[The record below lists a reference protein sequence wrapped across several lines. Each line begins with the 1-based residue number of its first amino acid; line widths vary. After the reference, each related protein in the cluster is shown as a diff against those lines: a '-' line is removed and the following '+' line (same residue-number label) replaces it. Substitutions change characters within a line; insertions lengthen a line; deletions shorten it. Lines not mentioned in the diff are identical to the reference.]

1 MRKKNQA
8 QISARAGAA
17 RQTEPSW
24 WLLLGSILLAALIL
38 LGLSGCASQP
48 AAVAEP
54 AAGEALAPEISVDQA
69 HKLYEDGT
77 FVLDVRTQEEWND
90 FHIPNTTLIPL
101 DQLEGRLSEV
111 PTDQEIVV
119 VCRSGNR
126 SQAGRDIL
134 KQAGYENVTSM
145 AGGVTAWRSA
155 GYPIEP

>member
-1 MRKKNQA
+1 MRNQQA
-8 QISARAGAA
+8 RISAKAA
-17 RQTEPSW
+17 AVRRTEQSW
-24 WLLLGSILLAALIL
+24 WLLLGSILLAALVL
-38 LGLSGCASQP
+38 LGLAGCASQP

-54 AAGEALAPEISVDQA
+54 TAGEALAPEISVDQA
-69 HKLYEDGT
+69 HALYEDGT

-101 DQLEGRLSEV
+101 DQLESRLSEV
-111 PTDQEIVV
+111 PADQEIVV

>member
-1 MRKKNQA
+1 MRNQQA
-8 QISARAGAA
+8 RISAKAA
-17 RQTEPSW
+17 AVRRTEQSW
-24 WLLLGSILLAALIL
+24 WLLLSSILLAALVL
-38 LGLSGCASQP
+38 LGLAGCASQP

-54 AAGEALAPEISVDQA
+54 TAGEALAPEISVDQA
-69 HKLYEDGT
+69 HALYEDGT

-101 DQLEGRLSEV
+101 DQLESRLSEV
-111 PTDQEIVV
+111 PADQEIVV